1 LQHYG
6 GLLGTG
12 EYFYGMVGEWD
23 GLVVKLRL
31 EGYQDSQR
39 VGQGDDRSMGE
50 RGNDGMGQVD
60 SEYAASRIKIAG

>member
-1 LQHYG
+1 
-6 GLLGTG
+6 
-12 EYFYGMVGEWD
+12 MVGEWD